1 MPIYLMGIY
10 LGGMPFLAK
19 GKNKMYS
26 YLNITGRA
34 IKVGALRLT
43 GEFSGEMEPID
54 RVFEEDTPGVWT
66 ASGSVFFELNGREYS
81 QDFCA
86 AWFEDGTTDY
96 WDDDAPLMVYSE
108 SDGGPIEATGAEC
121 AAIERAVGGPA
132 ALYQAFLDARHA
144 AAEAAKAKALAFLK
158 ECIKE
163 GEA

>member
-1 MPIYLMGIY
+1 MYQYLTHDG
-10 LGGMPFLAK
+10 PAV
-19 GKNKMYS
+19 
-26 YLNITGRA
+26 TA
-34 IKVGALRLT
+34 GALMLT
-43 GEFSGEMEPID
+43 GTFSGEMEPID

-66 ASGSVFFELNGREYS
+66 AGGSVFFEFNGREYS

-121 AAIERAVGGPA
+121 AAIERAVGGLA
-132 ALYQAFLDARHA
+132 ALYQAFLDAQHA
-144 AAEAAKAKALAFLK
+144 AAEAAKADALAFLK

>member
-1 MPIYLMGIY
+1 MSAGVFNFLKRADYSFAVGQTRLLTSTFFCIMP
-10 LGGMPFLAK
+10 
-19 GKNKMYS
+19 
-26 YLNITGRA
+26 
-34 IKVGALRLT
+34 
-43 GEFSGEMEPID
+43 FSGEMEPID
-54 RVFEEDTPGVWT
+54 RVSEEETPGVWT
-66 ASGSVFFELNGREYS
+66 AGGSVFFELNGREYS

-96 WDDDAPLMVYSE
+96 WDDDAPLMVYSK

-132 ALYQAFLDARHA
+132 ALYQAFLDAQHA
-144 AAEAAKAKALAFLK
+144 AAEAAKADALAFLR

>member
-1 MPIYLMGIY
+1 MH
-10 LGGMPFLAK
+10 
-19 GKNKMYS
+19 S

-66 ASGSVFFELNGREYS
+66 ASGSVFFKFNGREYS

-86 AWFEDGTTDY
+86 AWFEDGTIDY
-96 WDDDAPLMVYSE
+96 WDVDAPLMVYSE
-108 SDGGPIEATGAEC
+108 SDGGPIEATGTEC

-144 AAEAAKAKALAFLK
+144 AAEAAKANALAFLR

>member
-1 MPIYLMGIY
+1 
-10 LGGMPFLAK
+10 MPFLNE
-19 GKNKMYS
+19 GKNKMHS
-26 YLNITGRA
+26 YLNITGRE
-34 IKVGALRLT
+34 IKAGALMLT
-43 GEFSGEMEPID
+43 GAFSGEMEPLA
-54 RVFEEDTPGVWT
+54 RVFEEASPAVWT
-66 ASGSVFFELNGREYS
+66 AGGSVFFELNGREYS

-86 AWFEDGTTDY
+86 AWLEDGTIDC

-132 ALYQAFLDARHA
+132 ALYQAFLDVQRA
-144 AAEAAKAKALAFLK
+144 AAEAAKADALAFLK

>member
-1 MPIYLMGIY
+1 
-10 LGGMPFLAK
+10 
-19 GKNKMYS
+19 
-26 YLNITGRA
+26 
-34 IKVGALRLT
+34 
-43 GEFSGEMEPID
+43 MEPLA
-54 RVFEEDTPGVWT
+54 RVFEEASPAVWT
-66 ASGSVFFELNGREYS
+66 AGCSVFFEFNGREYS

-86 AWFEDGTTDY
+86 AWLEDGTIDC

-121 AAIERAVGGPA
+121 AAVERAVGGPA

-144 AAEAAKAKALAFLK
+144 AAEAAKANALAFLR

>member
-1 MPIYLMGIY
+1 M
-10 LGGMPFLAK
+10 F
-19 GKNKMYS
+19 
-26 YLNITGRA
+26 GRRA
-34 IKVGALRLT
+34 A
-43 GEFSGEMEPID
+43 PC
-54 RVFEEDTPGVWT
+54 
-66 ASGSVFFELNGREYS
+66 FFKFNGREYS

-144 AAEAAKAKALAFLK
+144 ATEAAKADALAFLR